1 MTALAKRKQ
10 EMWGELGPCMRAL
23 PSNRWRAFVEC
34 LLLEPPGHGA
44 QTNAARRAGFGHA
57 RTSPLNMAK
66 IASRSMRDDR
76 IVAAIGEECR
86 KLLRGGAPDAVK
98 ALQNLVRNP
107 EHRDHVRGIAL
118 VLGRTDPEIQQH
130 KIEVEHYVTNEE
142 RDIQHYRALKKLGA
156 PAEAFLARFG
166 PNGLARVE
174 ALILAEEA
182 KRREI
187 EDTGTT
193 IVAEYEVEA
202 E

>member
-1 MTALAKRKQ
+1 M
-10 EMWGELGPCMRAL
+10 
-23 PSNRWRAFVEC
+23 
-34 LLLEPPGHGA
+34 
-44 QTNAARRAGFGHA
+44 
-57 RTSPLNMAK
+57 
-66 IASRSMRDDR
+66 
-76 IVAAIGEECR
+76 
-86 KLLRGGAPDAVK
+86 
-98 ALQNLVRNP
+98 
-107 EHRDHVRGIAL
+107 

-130 KIEVEHYVTNEE
+130 KIEVEHFVTNEE